1 MQPRAPIAEAL
12 AIRGER
18 LLAVGTN
25 AAIGAC
31 RGPATRTLDL
41 RGRTVIPGLIDAHAH
56 LDREGLKTLFPSL
69 AGIRG
74 IAELQKRIA
83 AEARRRPP
91 GSWIV
96 TMPLGEPPHY
106 FDPHLQLAERRWPT
120 RWDLD
125 AAAPEHPVYLR
136 APFGYWTTPPL
147 VSIANSR
154 ALAFCG
160 VTAQSTPPLSTIAIE
175 RDPQSGEPTGV
186 FREAQLIPVVELTL
200 MGGVPRFSP
209 ADRVEGLRRSLARYA
224 GVGITTAYE
233 GHGVAPEV
241 VEAYRGLRREGPLG
255 VRCCLV
261 QAPLWE
267 SPEEAE
273 RLLRALA
280 QTQVAREEEMQGN
293 AAAAA
298 EPDPWLRLRDI
309 FIPYGG
315 NANLSSVLRRALP
328 YTGWAGYVSPAL
340 ADEDYRRCVE
350 LAMRLGLRVHTI
362 DGGHADRIVELWQ
375 PLIERSATQRLRH
388 VLVHLRRASAR
399 TLQRLRALGVVV
411 TTIPATV
418 IWKEG
423 ERYLERPPEEQEVA
437 PHRSL
442 LEAGIPFA
450 LATDNAPADPFA
462 VLWSAV
468 TRKERRGGR
477 CVGPAQCLT
486 PVEALR
492 AMTAGGAYL
501 CGMEESL
508 GRLQAGYFADL
519 VVLDRDPLGMP
530 GEELSEVRPLLTL
543 AAGLVTY
550 ARPGG
555 DLEALAPGGGGGG
568 LHRS

>member
-1 MQPRAPIAEAL
+1 M
-12 AIRGER
+12 RGER

-25 AAIGAC
+25 AAISAYG
-31 RGPATRTLDL
+31 GPATRTLDL
-41 RGRTVIPGLIDAHAH
+41 RGRAVIPGLIDAHAH
-56 LDREGLKTLFPSL
+56 LDRDGLKTLFPSL
-69 AGIRG
+69 AGIRSM
-74 IAELQKRIA
+74 ADLQTRIA

-120 RWDLD
+120 RRDLD
-125 AAAPEHPVYLR
+125 AAAPDHPVYIR
-136 APFGYWTTPPL
+136 APFGFWTTPPL

-154 ALAFCG
+154 ALALCG
-160 VTAQSTPPLSTIAIE
+160 VTARSAPPLSTITIE
-175 RDPQSGEPTGV
+175 RDPRSGEPTGV
-186 FREAQLIPVVELTL
+186 FREAQVIPVVELTV

-209 ADRVEGLRRSLARYA
+209 ADRVEGLRRSLAHYA

-241 VEAYRGLRREGPLG
+241 VEAYRALRREGPLG
-255 VRCCLV
+255 VRCHLV
-261 QAPLWE
+261 QAPLWQ

-273 RLLRALA
+273 PLLRALA
-280 QTQVAREEEMQGN
+280 QRQGAREEEMQGN
-293 AAAAA
+293 AAAA
-298 EPDPWLRLRDI
+298 EPDPWLRLRDV

-315 NANLSSVLRRALP
+315 NAALSSLLRRVLP

-340 ADEDYRRCVE
+340 ADDEYHRCVE

-362 DGGHADRIVELWQ
+362 DGGHADRILELWE
-375 PLIERSATQRLRH
+375 PLIERSAAQGLRH

-450 LATDNAPADPFA
+450 LATDNVPANPFA
-462 VLWSAV
+462 ALCSAV
-468 TRKERRGGR
+468 TRTERRGGR

-492 AMTAGGAYL
+492 AMTVGGAHL

-508 GRLQAGYFADL
+508 GSLREGRFADL
-519 VVLDRDPLGMP
+519 VVLDRDPLGIP
-530 GEELSEVRPLLTL
+530 GEELGEVRPLLTM

-555 DLEALAPGGGGGG
+555 DLEALAPGGGP
-568 LHRS
+568 